1 MDSRM
6 RFLFFS
12 FLGVTW
18 LLAAKVER
26 FCLEYVVDYNG
37 TQAAIRAGYSEKSA
51 YSQANRL
58 LKNADVLARIR
69 TLQEEQA
76 KRLSLNSD
84 MVVAKIMETYSRC
97 MQAEPVME
105 WSYEEKAYKPT
116 GEYSFDSK
124 GALKALE
131 LIGKHI
137 GMFAE
142 RHQVEVMDSAWFK

>member
-1 MDSRM
+1 MLS
-6 RFLFFS
+6 
-12 FLGVTW
+12 
-18 LLAAKVER
+18 AKVER

-37 TQAAIRAGYSEKSA
+37 TQAAIRAGYSDKSA

-69 TLQEEQA
+69 ALQEEQA

-105 WSYEEKAYKPT
+105 WDYLEKEYKTT
-116 GEYSFDSK
+116 GEYTFDSK
-124 GALKALE
+124 GALRALE
-131 LIGKHI
+131 LLGKHI
-137 GMFAE
+137 GMFAD
-142 RHQVEVMDSAWFK
+142 RHQVEVVESSWFKGGADSSG